1 MRSARMPLK
10 HRSKQN
16 GMVLF
21 VALILLVI
29 LSLLGVTAARMQT
42 VEERMARNEDNRQTG
57 AQAAEAALRNAEDGL
72 LAGLYTNFPANANG
86 LYDLT
91 ATAGSVVPTINWQT
105 ATPATV
111 LPYAG
116 PNLNAIP
123 ANAQV
128 PKFVIENL
136 PPVAVPG
143 ESINQVQYAAPT
155 TPVAVYRVT
164 ANGQGADQTASTT
177 LQSIFR

>member
-1 MRSARMPLK
+1 MRTARMTSH
-10 HRSKQN
+10 HRPKQT

-57 AQAAEAALRNAEDGL
+57 AQAAEAALRNAEAGL
-72 LAGLYTNFPANANG
+72 LAGLFSNFAANTNG
-86 LYDLT
+86 LYDL
-91 ATAGSVVPTINWQT
+91 APSAGSVVSGINW
-105 ATPATV
+105 PAAAAPAV
-111 LPYAG
+111 LTYAG

-123 ANAQV
+123 TNARL
-128 PKFVIENL
+128 PKYVIESL